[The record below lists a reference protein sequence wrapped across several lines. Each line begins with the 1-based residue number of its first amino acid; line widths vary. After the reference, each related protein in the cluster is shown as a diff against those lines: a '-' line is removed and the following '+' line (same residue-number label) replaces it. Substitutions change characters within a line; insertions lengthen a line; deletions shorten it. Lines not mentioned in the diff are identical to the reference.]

1 MASCSVQPPG
11 TKSPLKGALWE
22 LRPAERG
29 RPGVDK
35 QQPGIDEQVEF
46 LDERHSLACLFL
58 TAFYM
63 HPDEASHGRI
73 TGFEHL
79 TPVFAYLQRLDG
91 RQSISMR
98 KIPAW
103 RIVQIS
109 CGKECRARLG
119 QVGTAAGVIAHSFF
133 GQSLSDSQLSRATI
147 IHAKQ
152 SEMPIRTFFSEV
164 HAARAPTF
172 EDSAETERS
181 N

>member
-1 MASCSVQPPG
+1 MNVADPAS
-11 TKSPLKGALWE
+11 KSSSRAPMS
-22 LRPAERG
+22 R
-29 RPGVDK
+29 
-35 QQPGIDEQVEF
+35 VEF
-46 LDERHSLACLFL
+46 LDERHSLAACSSLLFICIQ
-58 TAFYM
+58 M
-63 HPDEASHGRI
+63 RHRMGASRASS
-73 TGFEHL
+73 TSRRF
-79 TPVFAYLQRLDG
+79 VAYLQRLDG

-109 CGKECRARLG
+109 CGKECRVRLG

-133 GQSLSDSQLSRATI
+133 GQSLSDSQLSRATV

-172 EDSAETERS
+172 EDSAETEQSHWLEERGTLPYGRQAPEDLR
-181 N
+181 

>member
-1 MASCSVQPPG
+1 
-11 TKSPLKGALWE
+11 
-22 LRPAERG
+22 
-29 RPGVDK
+29 
-35 QQPGIDEQVEF
+35 
-46 LDERHSLACLFL
+46 
-58 TAFYM
+58 M

-73 TGFEHL
+73 TGFVHL
-79 TPVFAYLQRLDG
+79 TPVVAYLQRLDG

-109 CGKECRARLG
+109 CGKECRVRLG

-172 EDSAETERS
+172 EDSAETEQSHWLEERGTLPYGRQAPEDLRQAELARLEGS
-181 N
+181 PRKGNNVRYGNRTT